1 MLVPSRHFHQSA
13 IPEPEELHSGFDAI
27 SHGLIG
33 RVRRH
38 HSLVRS
44 WLARAARISSA
55 ADALCDLSDRKLRD
69 AMLPAREA
77 IRRGKTDDSVIDAA
91 IATLTEAAHRSTGL
105 RPFPVQIAA
114 TIGLQQGTL
123 VEMATG
129 EGKTLA
135 AALAAVLAAWKGRP
149 CHVIT
154 VNDYLASRD
163 EADFR
168 KFFQVCGVRSGIVT
182 AGMKPDQRR
191 EGYVADVTYVASKEI
206 LADFLRD
213 RLILGKRHQPERR
226 YLFANNRG
234 LRKRHQQLVMRGLHT
249 AIVDEADSVL
259 IDEAVTPL
267 IISRQCENES
277 LLEASR
283 IAHRIADTL
292 EHGVH
297 YKTRARYKEVE
308 LLPEGEDKIAENCD
322 ELEGMWRGQSRR
334 EELVRQSLTAREFFK
349 IDSQYVVNEEKVVI
363 VDEFTGR
370 LMPMRTWQH
379 GLHQAIE
386 AKEGIPVSH
395 PSETLAR
402 LSFQRFFR
410 LFQTLSGMTGTAA
423 EAAKELWAIYDLPVL
438 PIPRNRP
445 CQRADRPDQIF
456 ATSDEKWNAVV
467 AEIADVHAERRP
479 ILVGTRSVGASELL
493 AARLEALALE
503 HVVLN
508 ARNHEQEAQI
518 IAGAGEPGRITIATN
533 MAGRGTDIRLGKGVV
548 KLGGLHIVA
557 TERHESGRID
567 RQLFG
572 RSGRQGD
579 PGSAQAFVS
588 IEDELIR
595 RFTTA
600 PERAAL
606 QSLSLP
612 ALIRIAQWRAQRLA
626 YRQRASV
633 LKADTWLTESL
644 AFGSPQ

>member
-1 MLVPSRHFHQSA
+1 MPVPSREFHQTA
-13 IPEPEELHSGFDAI
+13 VPEPEELHGGFDAMA
-27 SHGLIG
+27 HGLIG
-33 RVRRH
+33 RCKRRL
-38 HSLVRS
+38 SLVRD
-44 WLARAARISSA
+44 WLKRADRIIEA
-55 ADALCDLSDRKLRD
+55 AALLKDRTDRQVRD
-69 AMLPAREA
+69 AMIAPREA
-77 IRRGKTDDSVIDAA
+77 IRRGQAEEADIDAGLA
-91 IATLTEAAHRSTGL
+91 ALTEAAHRSTGL
-105 RPFPVQIAA
+105 RPFTVQIAA
-114 TIGLQQGTL
+114 TLGLQQGTL

-135 AALAAVLAAWKGRP
+135 AALAAVLASWIGRP

-154 VNDYLASRD
+154 VNDYLAARD

-168 KFFQVCGVRSGIVT
+168 KFFQICGVRSGVVT
-182 AGMKPDQRR
+182 AGMKPGQRR
-191 EGYVADVTYVASKEI
+191 EGYLADVTYVASKEI

-213 RLILGKRHQPERR
+213 RLILGKRHQPARR
-226 YLFANNRG
+226 YVYANNRG
-234 LRKRHQQLVMRGLHT
+234 DRKRAQQLVMRGVHS

-267 IISRQCENES
+267 IISRQCKNES
-277 LLEASR
+277 LLDASR
-283 IAHRIADTL
+283 IAHRIADSL
-292 EHGVH
+292 VRDLH
-297 YKTRARYKEVE
+297 YKIRARYKEVE
-308 LLPEGEDKIAENCD
+308 LLPEGEDEIASRCD
-322 ELEGMWRGQSRR
+322 ELEGMWRGQARR

-349 IDSQYVVNEEKVVI
+349 LDSQYVVNDDKVVI

-386 AKEGIPVSH
+386 AKEGIDVSH

-410 LFQTLSGMTGTAA
+410 LFRALSGMTGTAK
-423 EAAKELWAIYDLPVL
+423 EAAKELWEIYDLPVL
-438 PIPRNRP
+438 QIPRNRP
-445 CQRADRPDQIF
+445 CQRQDQPDRIF
-456 ATSDEKWNAVV
+456 QTADEKWDAVV
-467 AEIADVHAERRP
+467 AEIAGVHAVGRP

-493 AARLEALALE
+493 AARLEALELD

-508 ARNHEQEAQI
+508 ARNHQQEAQI
-518 IAGAGEPGRITIATN
+518 IAGAGELGRITIATN

-548 KLGGLHIVA
+548 ELGGLHIVA

-588 IEDELIR
+588 VEDELIQ

-600 PERAAL
+600 PGRAAL
-606 QSLSLP
+606 EKVSLG
-612 ALIRIAQWRAQRLA
+612 ALIRVAQWRAQRLA

-633 LKADTWLTESL
+633 LKTDTWLTESL
-644 AFGSPQ
+644 AFGAAQ

>member
-1 MLVPSRHFHQSA
+1 MLVPSRQFHQTA
-13 IPEPEELHSGFDAI
+13 VPEPDELHSGLDAI
-27 SHGLIG
+27 AHGLIG
-33 RVRRH
+33 RTKRRK
-38 HSLVRS
+38 SLVNG
-44 WLARAARISSA
+44 WLARAGRITQA
-55 ADALCDLSDRKLRD
+55 AETLRDVTDRSLRD
-69 AMLPAREA
+69 AMLAPREA
-77 IRRGKTDDSVIDAA
+77 IRRGQAEDAQIDAA
-91 IATLTEAAHRSTGL
+91 LATLVEAAHRVTGL

-135 AALAAVLAAWKGRP
+135 AALAGVLAAWVGRP

-154 VNDYLASRD
+154 VNDYLAARD

-191 EGYVADVTYVASKEI
+191 EGYTADVTYVASKEI

-213 RLILGKRHQPERR
+213 RLILGKRHQPARR
-226 YLFANNRG
+226 YLYANNRG
-234 LRKRHQQLVMRGLHT
+234 DRKRQAQRVMRGLHT

-267 IISRQCENES
+267 IISRQCENTP
-277 LLEASR
+277 LLDASR
-283 IAHRIADTL
+283 IAHGIALSL
-292 EHGVH
+292 ERGVH
-297 YKTRARYKEVE
+297 YKVRSRYKEVE
-308 LLPEGEDKIAENCD
+308 LLPAGEDEVAAQCD
-322 ELEGMWRGQSRR
+322 ALEGMWRGEARR

-349 IDSQYVVNEEKVVI
+349 RDSQYVVNEEKVVI

-423 EAAKELWAIYDLPVL
+423 EAAGELWSIYDLPVL

-445 CQRADRPDQIF
+445 CQREDRGDRIF
-456 ATSDEKWNAVV
+456 ATADEKWNAVV
-467 AEIADVHAERRP
+467 AEITEVHAQGRP
-479 ILVGTRSVGASELL
+479 ILVGTRSVRASELL
-493 AARLEALALE
+493 AERLQALELE

-518 IAGAGEPGRITIATN
+518 IASAGEPGRITIATN
-533 MAGRGTDIRLGKGVV
+533 MAGRGTDVRLGKGVV
-548 KLGGLHIVA
+548 ELGGLHIVA

-588 IEDELIR
+588 TEDELIQ
-595 RFTTA
+595 RFTTL
-600 PERAAL
+600 PERGAL
-606 QSLSLP
+606 ERVSRG
-612 ALIRIAQWRAQRLA
+612 ALIRVAQWRAQRLA

-644 AFGSPQ
+644 AFGAAQ